1 MQRLI
6 VVLWGMIALAT
17 FVGCEPDDGIAIV
30 GTTDGGAVVTDGGYV
45 IHESRHLE
53 HVGFSL
59 KDLENAIERGVE
71 HISRGEVHVSR
82 DGGITWELGPTG
94 EQSFQWGGDS
104 VETPRGTYTIQGSEI
119 ILATNAE
126 SLVAF
131 SAAYLHERGNLS
143 LQAHDTRNLGRRVAT
158 PGPSSI
164 VYDESSG
171 NVVAAMGLDGV
182 LVGTPDGQWA
192 KAQVGP
198 YAPGDYSISRK
209 ILLLKEVELLVVVLA
224 MASSFVV
231 AVVVSLGGEKIGAF
245 LAVAASVLS
254 MLLFGLGGDK
264 GPLFN
269 SLIALAFPLMLIGAL
284 LMTVSTVVASWRP
297 SSTWFIGHW
306 ISILTA
312 LIVMLVIIAL
322 SFFQWVHLGTSIVL
336 AKLLSIGL
344 AALVALVLRVYLVRQ
359 QRPVS

>member
-17 FVGCEPDDGIAIV
+17 FVGCEPDDGIAIL
-30 GTTDGGAVVTDGGYV
+30 GTTEEGAVVTDGGFV
-45 IHESRHLE
+45 IHESRHFEHSGFYLE
-53 HVGFSL
+53 
-59 KDLENAIERGVE
+59 DLEYAIERGVE
-71 HISRGEVHVSR
+71 HISRGGVHVSK

-94 EQSFQWGGDS
+94 VQSFHWGGDS
-104 VETPRGTYTIQGSEI
+104 TETPKGTYSIEGPEI
-119 ILATNAE
+119 VLTTDGE
-126 SLVAF
+126 TRVAY
-131 SAAYLHERGNLS
+131 SAAYLHERGNRL

-192 KAQVGP
+192 KVQVGP
-198 YAPGDYSISRK
+198 YTPGDYSISRK
-209 ILLLKEVELLVVVLA
+209 ILLLKEVELLIVALA
-224 MASSFVV
+224 MASSLVV
-231 AVVVSLGGEKIGAF
+231 AVVVSLGGGKVVAF
-245 LAVAASVLS
+245 HAVAASVLG

-264 GPLFN
+264 GPVFN
-269 SLIALAFPLMLIGAL
+269 SLIALAFPLTLVGAL
-284 LMTVSTVVASWRP
+284 LLTVSTVVMSWRP

-306 ISILTA
+306 IRILTA
-312 LIVMLVIIAL
+312 LIVILVIIAL

-359 QRPVS
+359 QRHVS